1 MDQDTERLE
10 HDLMTSDREQRLRD
24 RTARLRRDH
33 VRRKSQRVGL
43 VIVLVALVIL
53 GAAYALRSAAS
64 PTPTPSA
71 PGIAASVATRTLEAS
86 AASESPHATET
97 TAVSYPVGS
106 ASASP
111 TASAPASAALKPLS
125 PAPGVKTIVL
135 DRSEQHVTLYKANG
149 APVDRFPCATGT
161 YYPLVGTYE
170 VFGHA
175 KQSWSLT
182 DNTTFFYFTKFT
194 ESAKDTTIGFHSIP
208 ENPDGSLVGGLGKP
222 DSHGCVRLAKDK
234 ARFLYA
240 WAATGTR
247 VVVKR

>member
-1 MDQDTERLE
+1 MAGRHNESGMTPTTRDPERRLA
-10 HDLMTSDREQRLRD
+10 DRE
-24 RTARLRRDH
+24 ARLRRESARVH
-33 VRRKSQRVGL
+33 RQRV
-43 VIVLVALVIL
+43 VAAVALVAIAVL
-53 GAAYALRSAAS
+53 GTAMLLWPPSSDPGATVAS
-64 PTPTPSA
+64 PA
-71 PGIAASVATRTLEAS
+71 PARTTEATVAT
-86 AASESPHATET
+86 ESPQAAES
-97 TAVSYPVGS
+97 TAS
-106 ASASP
+106 SP
-111 TASAPASAALKPLS
+111 ATASAPATAALKPLS

-194 ESAKDTTIGFHSIP
+194 ESAKGTTIGFHSIP

-234 ARFLYA
+234 ARFLFT
-240 WAATGTR
+240 WAPTGTK
-247 VVVKR
+247 VVVRK